1 MKILALNPGSTST
14 RVTVFLDG
22 RAVLEAETSHPK
34 SELLARPRVM
44 DQEDLRLAAIRRA
57 LDETDEAAGPYDA
70 VVGRGG
76 LLAPLPGGTY
86 AIDEPMLADLRASRY
101 GEHPCNLG
109 AVLALAL
116 ARESGCP
123 AFVVDPPVTD
133 ELDDVVRVTGLP
145 EIRRRSVFHAL
156 SQRGAARRA
165 ARELGLR
172 YGDHGFIVAHLGGGV
187 SIGAHRKGRVVD
199 VINGLDGEGPFTP
212 ERSGGLPLLS
222 LLSFMER
229 EGVSPAEMRRR
240 LVTGA
245 GLWAHLG
252 TNDLRQVEA
261 GLKAGEAGFAEVF
274 AALAHNIAKHAAS
287 LAPVFVREDGGLD
300 LTAVVLTGGMARSAR
315 LVKALRAGLA
325 FLGPVLAVTG
335 LEEME
340 VLAEG
345 AALALSGEVPVLRY
359 RG

>member
-14 RVTVFLDG
+14 RVAVFADG
-22 RAVLEAETSHPK
+22 QALLGVETSHPK
-34 SELLARPRVM
+34 DELLARPRVM
-44 DQEDLRLAAIRRA
+44 DQRDLRLAAVRQA
-57 LDETDEAAGPYDA
+57 LAAVPEAAGPYDA

-86 AIDEPMLADLRASRY
+86 AIDEPMLADLRAARY

-109 AVLALAL
+109 AVLALDL

-145 EIRRRSVFHAL
+145 QIERRSVFHAL

-165 ARELGLR
+165 ARRLGLR
-172 YGDHGFIVAHLGGGV
+172 YEDSGFIVAHLGGGV

-212 ERSGGLPLLS
+212 ERSGGLPLLP
-222 LLSFMER
+222 LLALMER
-229 EGVSPAEMRRR
+229 EGITPAEMRRR

-252 TNDLRQVEA
+252 TNDLRRVEA
-261 GLKAGEAGFAEVF
+261 GMEEGEAEAARLFR
-274 AALAHNIAKHAAS
+274 ALAHNIAKHAAC
-287 LAPVFVREDGGLD
+287 LAPVFAREDGGLD
-300 LTAVVLTGGMARSAR
+300 LAAVVLTGGMARSDR
-315 LVKALRAGLA
+315 LVAEVGALLA

-345 AALALSGEVPVLRY
+345 AALALNGEVPVLRY